1 MFKCHIFVKWSP
13 HQVTKSVKTPD
24 YLAVLN
30 YAAATSLQWSSIAVF
45 LHFFQISILS
55 KIKKM
60 VITVPSILASI
71 LPPAMALELP
81 SKIVN
86 TVPSALVALFVLFMS
101 LKSRIFSPLDN
112 SRPKPS
118 NQDPTFRDRLRPSWT
133 PPPLAFP
140 IIWSSIAVL
149 RTIATV
155 MIFQTTGTLL
165 CTPIFAFFGHLSIGD
180 TWNTVNN
187 VEKRLGTAVLGVSF
201 VWLSALIT
209 TYLYYKT
216 NIGAGKI
223 LFPMNIWLSVASL
236 LVYSIWKL
244 NSKYLNDRPSL
255 FPSIEE
261 GPRSAWR
268 IPFTTKKLTA

>member
-1 MFKCHIFVKWSP
+1 MLVQWSP

-30 YAAATSLQWSSIAVF
+30 YAAATSLQYGSIAVF

-60 VITVPSILASI
+60 VITVPSVLASI
-71 LPPAMALELP
+71 LPPAVALELP

-118 NQDPTFRDRLRPSWT
+118 NQDPKRLKPSWQ

-180 TWNTVNN
+180 TWNTVTN
-187 VEKRLGTAVLGVSF
+187 VEKRLGTSVLGVSF
-201 VWLSALIT
+201 VWLSAAIT

-216 NIGAGKI
+216 NMGAGKI
-223 LFPMNIWLSVASL
+223 LFPMNIWLSVASF
-236 LVYSIWKL
+236 LVYTIWKL
-244 NSKYLNDRPSL
+244 NSKYDRHSL
-255 FPSIEE
+255 FPSREE
-261 GPRSAWR
+261 GPRSSWT
-268 IPFTTKKLTA
+268 IPFTTKKSIA